1 MNETVKK
8 QKRLQV
14 NVSPE
19 LAEQS
24 QNIFQKLGLITQDAL
39 TIFFFQQV
47 VATKEIPFDIQMT
60 AEQKSTMNL
69 RDAVSKLP
77 VQKLRT
83 KQDVADWLNEEDA
96 DYE

>member
-39 TIFFFQQV
+39 TIFFF
-47 VATKEIPFDIQMT
+47 
-60 AEQKSTMNL
+60 SRSL
-69 RDAVSKLP
+69 RQRKFHLISK
-77 VQKLRT
+77 
-83 KQDVADWLNEEDA
+83 
-96 DYE
+96 